1 MSSRIECILVIFG
14 LVLLA
19 QSGSALRCWVC
30 SSSSNAL
37 CGDPMN
43 VTDHQATFHAKRC
56 EESMPYDS
64 SKPICRKIV
73 KKENGER
80 VVIRQCSTPN
90 VDEADITDGPCSA
103 MAISGPNVIESCH
116 ICSTDLCN
124 SATSAS
130 ILQSLYVIA
139 LAFVGY
145 HFFQSKYNFI

>member
-1 MSSRIECILVIFG
+1 MSSRFEWMLLALG
-14 LVLLA
+14 LVVLA
-19 QSGSALRCWVC
+19 RSGSALKCWDC
-30 SSSSNAL
+30 ASNMNAL

-43 VTDHQATFHAKRC
+43 ITEHQSTFHTKIC
-56 EESMPYDS
+56 ESGYFET

-73 KKENGER
+73 KRENGER

-103 MAISGPNVIESCH
+103 MAISGRSMIESCH

-130 ILQSLYVIA
+130 IVQSLYVAA
-139 LAFVGY
+139 LAVVGFR
-145 HFFQSKYNFI
+145 FFQPKYNVL